1 MDWLEYSPINFFNV
15 GLIQVVND
23 WIDFERFTWFISPCS
38 VVKKTQVLQNIK
50 RAISGDHVLDAI
62 IPNELIDSLVLS

>member
-50 RAISGDHVLDAI
+50 RAFSGDHVLDAI
-62 IPNELIDSLVLS
+62 IRNELINSLVLS